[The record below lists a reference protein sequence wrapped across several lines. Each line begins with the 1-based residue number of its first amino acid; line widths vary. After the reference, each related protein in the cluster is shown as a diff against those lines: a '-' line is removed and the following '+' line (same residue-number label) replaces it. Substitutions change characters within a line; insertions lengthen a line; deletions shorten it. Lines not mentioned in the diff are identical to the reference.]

1 VTVIATLDPVNL
13 AVDPGSQAALTV
25 RVRNNGSIVDR
36 FELTVVGPLAAWAHP
51 DPASLSLFPGQE
63 GEARIVFAPPRESL
77 PHAGVFP
84 YGVRVRAAA
93 DPGGATVEEGRV
105 TLGAYTDAAA
115 EIVPVTSRGS
125 RVGRHEVIVDNRG
138 NAPIDVLVG
147 AADPDRLVDFEV
159 RPDRFVVA
167 PGESGSS
174 SLRATVRDTFFV
186 GSKQSHPFNV
196 EVRPGKAAPIPLRG
210 TLMQGPILP
219 SWLLPL
225 GGLAIVAAIALVA
238 LPRMFGG
245 DNAGSISRASTGPT
259 PSASVSASSSE
270 SGDVSSVGP
279 SDGGGASLSPSP
291 SVAPGPFELTVLG
304 DQIQTG
310 GALSVKC
317 PPQPADS
324 QCLRDA
330 LDTVRALTTT
340 LGGPYGGRGIVSTE
354 NLAAADTLPI
364 VMSRDQPFPW
374 LAQEGAVTDQTSRVV
389 IDLAPLL
396 ATSPGF
402 AYAVVES
409 AAGPRRFVLPDQLAR
424 QLLETLYDPNPVMV
438 NPMPERTLPPFFVQY
453 DPGLLDWQFQ
463 FVTPAP

>member
-1 VTVIATLDPVNL
+1 
-13 AVDPGSQAALTV
+13 
-25 RVRNNGSIVDR
+25 
-36 FELTVVGPLAAWAHP
+36 
-51 DPASLSLFPGQE
+51 
-63 GEARIVFAPPRESL
+63 
-77 PHAGVFP
+77 
-84 YGVRVRAAA
+84 
-93 DPGGATVEEGRV
+93 
-105 TLGAYTDAAA
+105 
-115 EIVPVTSRGS
+115 
-125 RVGRHEVIVDNRG
+125 
-138 NAPIDVLVG
+138 
-147 AADPDRLVDFEV
+147 
-159 RPDRFVVA
+159 
-167 PGESGSS
+167 
-174 SLRATVRDTFFV
+174 
-186 GSKQSHPFNV
+186 
-196 EVRPGKAAPIPLRG
+196 
-210 TLMQGPILP
+210 
-219 SWLLPL
+219 
-225 GGLAIVAAIALVA
+225 
-238 LPRMFGG
+238 
-245 DNAGSISRASTGPT
+245 
-259 PSASVSASSSE
+259 
-270 SGDVSSVGP
+270 
-279 SDGGGASLSPSP
+279 
-291 SVAPGPFELTVLG
+291 VAPGPFELTVLG

-330 LDTVRALTTT
+330 LDTVRALTTS
-340 LGGPYGGRGIVSTE
+340 LGGPFGGRGIVSTE

-463 FVTPAP
+463 FVTPSP